1 MARALKEVALFP
13 FFPFKRSRA
22 SGQVMGVLSSAETHS
37 LREGLLR
44 LSAVDVSDDRGS
56 ESRRQIRPIQA
67 LSHLDVNASSLSME

>member
-13 FFPFKRSRA
+13 FLPFKRSRA

-44 LSAVDVSDDRGS
+44 FRAADVSDDRG
-56 ESRRQIRPIQA
+56 
-67 LSHLDVNASSLSME
+67 L

>member
-37 LREGLLR
+37 LREGLFYV
-44 LSAVDVSDDRGS
+44 SALWMCPTTGG
-56 ESRRQIRPIQA
+56 
-67 LSHLDVNASSLSME
+67 LSHGARFDRSKL